1 MIVRLCRLRNNVWSW
16 FRSLSRTYQ
25 NFRSTTSCS
34 KERWNPFSISWAN
47 IKIIRKMVRAW
58 EALASSHW
66 AKSVSFSLWSNNF
79 SLTWLK
85 YSIWLMQK
93 LKSRQTSPKIN
104 TSNQYR
110 TQMSS
115 TALEIWPEI
124 MVMFLN
130 KDILKVLP
138 ETIKEARAQIRNL
151 LPKNRKTW
159 VKSCLVL
166 DQVTCTST

>member
-1 MIVRLCRLRNNVWSW
+1 MIVRLNKLRNNVWSLFQSSSKTCLS
-16 FRSLSRTYQ
+16 FRA
-25 NFRSTTSCS
+25 TTSS
-34 KERWNPFSISWAN
+34 SRERWNPFSISWAS

-66 AKSVSFSLWSNNF
+66 VKSVSFSLWSNNF

-124 MVMFLN
+124 MAMFLN

-138 ETIKEARAQIRNL
+138 ETIKQAKTQYRNL
-151 LPKNRKTW
+151 FPKNRKTW